1 MKFAFK
7 FILILEILVM
17 VSIASIGVV
26 SYYAGTESIKER
38 TEAQLESIVILKTNQ
53 LNGFITEIT
62 AEIEALSNYS
72 CGLLQDERY
81 GHDVIRDNL
90 KKE

>member
-7 FILILEILVM
+7 FILMLEILV
-17 VSIASIGVV
+17 VGSIATIGAV

-62 AEIEALSNYS
+62 AEIENRSVKQL
-72 CGLLQDERY
+72 
-81 GHDVIRDNL
+81 
-90 KKE
+90 